1 MFMTESRVPY
11 LYGTLNNELV
21 WIGYEDKQSFA
32 EKVLKLFSGWIPL
45 GWAVFIYLVFSARS
59 ERTVLPLFSSIC
71 DGFIS

>member
-1 MFMTESRVPY
+1 MENEPGWTKVFMTESRVPY

-45 GWAVFIYLVFSARS
+45 
-59 ERTVLPLFSSIC
+59 
-71 DGFIS
+71 